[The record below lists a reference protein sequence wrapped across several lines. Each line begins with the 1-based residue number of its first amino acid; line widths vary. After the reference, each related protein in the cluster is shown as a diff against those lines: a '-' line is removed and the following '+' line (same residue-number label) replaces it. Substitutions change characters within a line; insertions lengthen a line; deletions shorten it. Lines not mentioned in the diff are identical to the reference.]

1 MEIAIA
7 NIDIYACTMDSF
19 TDAIANSHDF
29 TFFSSDSVANST
41 ELL

>member
-19 TDAIANSHDF
+19 TDAIANSH
-29 TFFSSDSVANST
+29 SVANSNYFNMHA
-41 ELL
+41 